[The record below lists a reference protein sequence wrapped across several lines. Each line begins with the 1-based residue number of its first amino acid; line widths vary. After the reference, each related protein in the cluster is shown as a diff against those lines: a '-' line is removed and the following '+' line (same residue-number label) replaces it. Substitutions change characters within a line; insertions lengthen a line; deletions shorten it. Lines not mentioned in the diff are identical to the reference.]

1 MRRAIVSALSVALM
15 VTACTAEEKPE
26 PEPDLPTRIAEDLK
40 SSTWRPKAVAI
51 ADDQFAFLAGTDDRP
66 EVAVWTADDYT
77 GGVTLEPNVT
87 AVTASPA
94 QLDVDTLIS
103 RIDARRAEGCD
114 PQGFLMAVG
123 DYGPPLMV
131 TGCGPVL
138 EEAQYF
144 VGDVS
149 FAAADGWHSA
159 DAMRFLMAFTGAVG
173 DPRVARF
180 SVTGTGA
187 SLAWVADAPSTWGV
201 CLSETVT
208 FGDGVPIFG
217 CDNGVALEP
226 AGLPRLG
233 AAGPDLADRIAS
245 ALEGQG
251 DDSRVELGWAD
262 AADPVPLLR
271 VGTPGDTR
279 SIAIY
284 PGDEEAVRA
293 HDGLPAVTATTWP
306 ESVAGWKTSSRPV
319 AEPFTSYLLD
329 RGDPKDRLVTRV
341 SLLTLG
347 SEERLPVSDAGTV
360 TIDGAR
366 CTFTPVEETVSCATE
381 LGGGAY
387 LAGTIEGH
395 ANRDTPSAKATQIA
409 GLLKALGPLITAS

>member
-1 MRRAIVSALSVALM
+1 MRRALVSALSVALLA
-15 VTACTAEEKPE
+15 TACTTADKPE
-26 PEPDLPTRIAEDLK
+26 PEPDLPSRIAQELET
-40 SSTWRPKAVAI
+40 STWRPKAVAI
-51 ADDQFAFLAGTDDRP
+51 ADDQFAFLAAIDDRP
-66 EVAVWTADDYT
+66 EVAVWVADDYT

-87 AVTASPA
+87 AAIASPA

-103 RIDARRAEGCD
+103 RIDARRADGCD

-149 FAAADGWHSA
+149 FAAADGWGSA

-173 DPRVARF
+173 DPHVARF

-187 SLAWVADAPSTWGV
+187 SLAWVPDAPSTWGV

-217 CDNGVALEP
+217 CDDGVALEP

-245 ALEGQG
+245 SLQGQG
-251 DDSRVELGWAD
+251 DDARVELGWAD
-262 AADPVPLLR
+262 AADLVPLLR
-271 VGTPGDTR
+271 VGTPAETR

-284 PGDEEAVRA
+284 PGTEEAVRA
-293 HDGLPAVTATTWP
+293 HDELPAVTASTWP
-306 ESVAGWKTSSRPV
+306 ESVAGWKTSPRPV
-319 AEPFTSYLLD
+319 TEPFTSYLLD
-329 RGDPKDRLVTRV
+329 RGDPKERLMAKV

-347 SEERLPVSDAGTV
+347 SEERLPLSDSGTV

-366 CTFTPVEETVSCATE
+366 CTFTTVDETVSCATE

-387 LAGTIEGH
+387 LKATIEGL
-395 ANRDTPSAKATQIA
+395 ATRDTPTAKATQIA
-409 GLLKALGPLITAS
+409 GLLKALGPLLTAA